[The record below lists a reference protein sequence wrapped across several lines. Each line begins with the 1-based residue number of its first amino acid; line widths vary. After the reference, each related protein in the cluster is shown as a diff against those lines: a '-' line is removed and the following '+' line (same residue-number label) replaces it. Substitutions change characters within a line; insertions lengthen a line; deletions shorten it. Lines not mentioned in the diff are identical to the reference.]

1 MPPTL
6 EQLVRAPALDLVVL
20 AGERHL
26 EREIRWV
33 HTSELADPTPYLE
46 GGELVLTTGMKLG
59 RSAAERRAYI
69 ERLADADVVG
79 LGIGVGLTHAKVP
92 AAVVEAAE
100 ERGLPVF
107 AVPRPTPF
115 IAISKMVSSAIAA
128 DQYEAVTTGFAAQ
141 QELTRAVLGREG
153 SAALI
158 RRLAVRLDGWAALY
172 DQSGTPVHVSPAPAR
187 AQAAALAADVTRL
200 RGMSAPASA
209 SLQGAGPHGER
220 VVLQSL
226 GADRR
231 IRGFLAVGTHRAA
244 NPADRQII
252 GSATSLLTLA
262 LEQSR
267 ALGAAEGRMR
277 TALLRLWF
285 GAPWAVPAAD
295 ASASAPDASGSG
307 TSAAEAP
314 AGAPEAADEPA
325 RSWPPGPAW
334 STSAGSA
341 DTLVR
346 AVARDMGSPLPDGP
360 LLVAVAHGP
369 EAARTSFA
377 ERVAGAAKEVFAA
390 EFDDATVLVAPASLL
405 ADDAAVLDRAARAGA
420 GGLAVGVSG
429 AADPGAGAEAFRQA
443 RQAYGVG
450 SRAGRVLTV
459 YGHAGASLLPLLGDP
474 TVRGWA
480 EELLAPLATH
490 DAGARGDLVASVRA
504 WLARHGQWDAAAG
517 DLGVHRHTLRYRIRR
532 AEEILGRR
540 LDDPDVRAELWLALR
555 LTERDGG

>member
-6 EQLVRAPALDLVVL
+6 EQLVRAPSLDLVVL
-20 AGERHL
+20 AGEQNL
-26 EREIRWV
+26 AREIRWV

-59 RSAAERRAYI
+59 RSAAERQAYV
-69 ERLADADVVG
+69 ERLADAGVVG
-79 LGIGVGLTHAKVP
+79 LGLGIGLTHAKVP

-100 ERGLPVF
+100 ARGLPVF

-128 DQYEAVTTGFAAQ
+128 DQYESVTTGFAAQ

-153 SAALI
+153 TAALI
-158 RRLAVRLDGWAALY
+158 RRLAARLDGWAALY
-172 DQSGTPVHVSPAPAR
+172 DQSGTPVHVSPGHAR
-187 AQAAALAADVTRL
+187 AQAVALAADVTRL

-231 IRGFLAVGTHRAA
+231 IRGFLAAGTDRAP

-277 TALLRLWF
+277 TALLRLWL
-285 GAPWAVPAAD
+285 GAPW
-295 ASASAPDASGSG
+295 
-307 TSAAEAP
+307 SAAP
-314 AGAPEAADEPA
+314 ATGAAAAVSADSAAAPEAAA
-325 RSWPPGPAW
+325 
-334 STSAGSA
+334 STDG
-341 DTLVR
+341 LVR
-346 AVARDMGSPLPDGP
+346 VVARDMGTPLPDGP
-360 LLVAVAHGP
+360 LLVAVAHGT
-369 EAARTSFA
+369 EAARSSFA
-377 ERVAGAAKEVFAA
+377 ERVTAAGKDVFAA
-390 EFDDATVLVAPASLL
+390 EFDDATVLVGPASLL
-405 ADDAAVLDRAARAGA
+405 ADDGAALERAARAGA
-420 GGLAVGVSG
+420 GDLAVGVSG
-429 AADPGAGAEAFRQA
+429 AVEPEAGAEAFRQA

-459 YGHAGASLLPLLGDP
+459 YGHAGASLLPLLGD
-474 TVRGWA
+474 TAVRGWA
-480 EELLAPLATH
+480 EELLAPLTAH

-555 LTERDGG
+555 LTGPDDA